1 MSRLFL
7 FNGGSGRAERIVWK
21 IQKPLP
27 PGMVFGSNGCPVI
40 PGKNI
45 YSEIERS
52 AKPETAWSVLVD
64 NNKYPERNPYHVKVE
79 GTLAAG
85 NKLFVEIHK
94 PNGDKVEIEPH
105 AMRMP
110 H

>member
-1 MSRLFL
+1 LPGNSRQEYLYG
-7 FNGGSGRAERIVWK
+7 NR
-21 IQKPLP
+21 
-27 PGMVFGSNGCPVI
+27 
-40 PGKNI
+40 
-45 YSEIERS
+45 EIS
-52 AKPETAWSVLVD
+52 KAETAWSVLVD
-64 NNKYPERNPYHVKVE
+64 NNKYPEWNPYHVKVE

-85 NKLFVEIHK
+85 NKLFAEIHK